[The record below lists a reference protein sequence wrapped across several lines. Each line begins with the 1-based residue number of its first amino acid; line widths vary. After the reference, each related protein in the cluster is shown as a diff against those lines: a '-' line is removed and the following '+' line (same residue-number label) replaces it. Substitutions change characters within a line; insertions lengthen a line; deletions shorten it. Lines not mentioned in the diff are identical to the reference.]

1 MTVSFGVF
9 LVLLVFIFS
18 LYLQTGTQ
26 TEFFKRRIVMVEMHR
41 KTLQVYLAV
50 LNNVEGVYHSI
61 YSLVS
66 AWRGE
71 KKLQFSTFLSVTVI
85 YM

>member
-1 MTVSFGVF
+1 MSFGVF

-26 TEFFKRRIVMVEMHR
+26 TEFFKRRSVMVEMHR

-50 LNNVEGVYHSI
+50 INNVEECVPFY
-61 YSLVS
+61 L
-66 AWRGE
+66 
-71 KKLQFSTFLSVTVI
+71 
-85 YM
+85 